1 MILRLVIPLL
11 ATIVI
16 ELGVLLFLRE
26 RRRRV
31 LWGSVELNIL
41 TNVPLNLYAVYVGA
55 GLTMVG
61 VGEMLVILVE
71 ALGYWWLIRD
81 LHRAVAY
88 SFLCNAISFLLGEWF
103 LLLYLL

>member
-1 MILRLVIPLL
+1 MILKLVIPLL

-31 LWGSVELNIL
+31 LWGSVGLNIL
-41 TNVPLNLYAVYVGA
+41 TNVPLNLYAVYIGM

-71 ALGYWWLIRD
+71 ALGYWWLMRD

-88 SFLCNAISFLLGEWF
+88 SFLCNVISFLLGEWF
-103 LLLYLL
+103 LLVFLL

>member
-31 LWGSVELNIL
+31 LWGSAGLNIL

-55 GLTMVG
+55 GLAMAG
-61 VGEMLVILVE
+61 VGEMLVMLVE
-71 ALGYWWLIRD
+71 ALGYWWLMRD

-88 SFLCNAISFLLGEWF
+88 SFLCNVISFLLGEWF